1 MSFAKIL
8 ETTAPIYLII
18 AGGYLSV
25 RLGLFEQRD
34 TRALGRYVAAFCIPA
49 LLFDALSSRPL
60 AEIANLRYLGAYGAA
75 SMAVLLATFRV
86 QTSLRRQPAP
96 KAAIQGLGMSS
107 SNSAFIGYPIAAQ
120 AFGHPAAVALALNMI
135 LENGIMLPLALALA
149 GSGDLRTRS
158 FSRFADSLRG
168 LERNPMMLALVA
180 GFAVSAFGIP
190 LPAVVTRTV
199 RLVSSAA
206 SPVALFVIGG
216 SLVGLSLQGM
226 RRDVGAIVAG
236 KLLLH
241 PLAVLAAM
249 CLVAPIDPTLAQS
262 GVILAAAPMMS
273 IYAVLGQRYE
283 LQGLCA
289 AALLATTTVSF
300 VSISA
305 WMAVLHAI
313 GVAAA

>member
-1 MSFAKIL
+1 
-8 ETTAPIYLII
+8 
-18 AGGYLSV
+18 
-25 RLGLFEQRD
+25 
-34 TRALGRYVAAFCIPA
+34 
-49 LLFDALSSRPL
+49 
-60 AEIANLRYLGAYGAA
+60 
-75 SMAVLLATFRV
+75 
-86 QTSLRRQPAP
+86 
-96 KAAIQGLGMSS
+96 MSS

-135 LENGIMLPLALALA
+135 LENGVVLPLALALA

-190 LPAVVTRTV
+190 LPGVVTRTV

-226 RRDVGAIVAG
+226 RRDVGAIASG

-249 CLVAPIDPTLAQS
+249 WLVSPIDPTLAQA
-262 GVILAAAPMMS
+262 GVIFASAPMMS
-273 IYAVLGQRYE
+273 IYAVMGQRYE

-289 AALLATTTVSF
+289 AALLVTTTASF
-300 VSISA
+300 VTISA
-305 WMAVLHAI
+305 WVAILHAI
-313 GVAAA
+313 RAAGA